1 MVKRRGENYIVNNI
15 PVIHKDLQNVT
26 KSEAELRFI
35 REASMSPAAHNL
47 HFYRLRKRKTDKSCN
62 AWLGVC
68 AKGIEIYEVL
78 LELTVVVKTKD
89 ICFKTACFSV

>member
-1 MVKRRGENYIVNNI
+1 MFFFQMVKRRGENYIVNNT

-47 HFYRLRKRKTDKSCN
+47 HFYRLRKRKIDKTCN

-68 AKGIEIYEVL
+68 AKGIEIYEV
-78 LELTVVVKTKD
+78 
-89 ICFKTACFSV
+89 